1 MWTYMSPL
9 GARTIMMGSPNSSPR
24 ASEVSTRR
32 ASWLAWSLAAAGLA
46 MLAAGAAMVVINSD
60 AVGSNETVIV
70 LFGSCAVIGALAVS
84 RQPRN
89 FIGWLFLTSGVVTAP
104 QVLMGELAILLYNRG
119 GPLTVIR
126 WLAWPNDWVWVV
138 AFGPLLTLLPL
149 LFPDGRPP
157 SRRWR
162 PLAWLAACCIAFLA
176 VGSAIAP
183 GRFDKLPVENPAGV
197 GPSGSF
203 ASLLAGLAFVAA
215 VACCVLCVCSL
226 FFRYRH
232 ADGDERQ
239 QVKWFGLGVAF
250 TLTCVLAGGVAQG
263 LGVQVVSDVLGAVG
277 VLGVPV
283 GAAIAIL
290 RFRLFDVDVVIS
302 KAIVYGTLAV
312 FISIVYAGLVAGV
325 GQLAG
330 SVGTPTL
337 SAIAAAIV
345 ALAFQPV
352 RRRMQRFANR
362 LVYGQRATP
371 YEVLSD
377 FSDRVASAYST
388 EDILP
393 RMAQIVAAGT
403 GAARAEVWL
412 RVGAELR
419 SAARWPPDGTAS
431 PNPVPMPSNDL
442 PAFGEDDA
450 AFPVVHH
457 GEMLGAIVVQAP
469 ASDPI
474 TADKEKLIVNLAAQ
488 AGLVLRNV
496 RLLEDIRA
504 SRQRIVTAQDAAARR
519 LERNIHDGAQQQLVA
534 LAVKTS
540 LADSLVGHDDAEAHQ
555 MLAQIQAEIKEA
567 LQDLRDLARGIYP
580 PLLADL
586 GLVAALQ
593 AQARKSALPAVIEGN
608 GLSRYPQEAETAVYF
623 CALEALQNVAK
634 YAQASRAVVR
644 LSGSDSVLAFTVED
658 DGVGF
663 DPSAQGYG
671 TGIQGMSDRLA
682 ALGGELRVTSAPGTG
697 TLIEGSVPVNW
708 LRSTAPH

>member
-1 MWTYMSPL
+1 M
-9 GARTIMMGSPNSSPR
+9 
-24 ASEVSTRR
+24 STRR

-46 MLAAGAAMVVINSD
+46 MLAAGAALVAINLDMVGFNVPL
-60 AVGSNETVIV
+60 IV

-84 RQPRN
+84 RQPGN
-89 FIGWLFLTSGVVTAP
+89 LVGWLFLATGVVAAMQIFT
-104 QVLMGELAILLYNRG
+104 GELALSLYRHG
-119 GPLTVIR
+119 GPLLAVQ
-126 WLAWPNDWVWVV
+126 WLAWPANWVWNLS
-138 AFGPLLTLLPL
+138 FGSLFTLLPL
-149 LFPDGRPP
+149 LFPDGRLP

-162 PLAWLAACCIAFLA
+162 PLAWFALGLIAFLA
-176 VGSAIAP
+176 VAYAVAP
-183 GRFDKLPVENPAGV
+183 GPLDSPRVANPAGV
-197 GPSGSF
+197 GVGVSGAF
-203 ASLLAGLAFVAA
+203 AGLFTGLAFVA
-215 VACCVLCVCSL
+215 VAACVLCVCSL
-226 FFRYRH
+226 FFRYHH
-232 ADGDERQ
+232 ADGDVRQ
-239 QVKWFGLGVAF
+239 QVKWFGLGAAF
-250 TLTCVLAGGVAQG
+250 TLTCLLAGQVAQG
-263 LGVQVVSDVLGAVG
+263 LGAQVVSDVLSAIG

-290 RFRLFDVDVVIS
+290 RFRLFDIDVVIS
-302 KAIVYGTLAV
+302 KAIVYGSLAA
-312 FISIVYAGLVAGV
+312 FIAIVYVGLVAGV

-330 SVGTPTL
+330 AVGTPVL

-377 FSDRVASAYST
+377 FSGQVAHAYSV

-393 RMAQIVAAGT
+393 KMAQIVAAGT
-403 GAARAEVWL
+403 GVARTEVWL

-419 SAARWPPDGTAS
+419 SVARWPQDGAAS
-431 PNPVPMPSNDL
+431 PSPVPMPSGEI
-442 PAFGEDDA
+442 PEFGEGEA
-450 AFPVVHH
+450 VFPVVHQ
-457 GEMLGAIVVQAP
+457 GDMLGAIAVQAP
-469 ASDPI
+469 AGDPI
-474 TADKEKLIVNLAAQ
+474 TADKEKLIANLAAQ

-534 LAVKTS
+534 LAIKTG

-555 MLAQIQAEIKEA
+555 MLSQIQAEIKEA
-567 LQDLRDLARGIYP
+567 LSDLRDLARGIYP

-593 AQARKSALPAVIEGN
+593 AQARKSALPAVVEGD
-608 GLSRYPQEAETAVYF
+608 GLGRYPQEAETAVYF

-634 YAQASRAVVR
+634 YARASRAIVR
-644 LSGSDSVLAFTVED
+644 LSAPNGALTFCVED

-663 DPSAQGYG
+663 DPNAKGHGS
-671 TGIQGMSDRLA
+671 GIQGMSDRLA
-682 ALGGELRVTSAPGTG
+682 ALGGELRVTSTPGAG
-697 TLIEGSVPVNW
+697 TIVNGSVPVHG
-708 LRSTAPH
+708 LSPPV

>member
-1 MWTYMSPL
+1 
-9 GARTIMMGSPNSSPR
+9 
-24 ASEVSTRR
+24 
-32 ASWLAWSLAAAGLA
+32 
-46 MLAAGAAMVVINSD
+46 MLAAGGALLAINLDMVGFNAAM
-60 AVGSNETVIV
+60 IV

-84 RQPRN
+84 RQPGN
-89 FIGWLFLTSGVVTAP
+89 LVGWLFLATGVVAAMQIFT
-104 QVLMGELAILLYNRG
+104 GELALSLYRHG
-119 GPLTVIR
+119 GPLLAVQ
-126 WLAWPNDWVWVV
+126 WLAWPANWVWNLS
-138 AFGPLLTLLPL
+138 FGSLFTLLPL
-149 LFPDGRPP
+149 LFPDGRLP

-162 PLAWLAACCIAFLA
+162 PLAWFALGLIAFLA
-176 VGSAIAP
+176 VAYAVAP
-183 GRFDKLPVENPAGV
+183 GPLDSPRVANPAGV
-197 GPSGSF
+197 GVGVSGAF
-203 ASLLAGLAFVAA
+203 AGLFTGLAFVAVA
-215 VACCVLCVCSL
+215 VCVLCVCSL
-226 FFRYRH
+226 FFRYHH
-232 ADGDERQ
+232 ADGDVRQ
-239 QVKWFGLGVAF
+239 QVKWFGLGVAV
-250 TLTCVLAGGVAQG
+250 TLTCLLAGQVAQG
-263 LGVQVVSDVLGAVG
+263 LGAQVVSDVLSAIG

-290 RFRLFDVDVVIS
+290 RFRLFDIDVVIS
-302 KAIVYGTLAV
+302 KAIVYGSLAA
-312 FISIVYAGLVAGV
+312 FIAIVYVGLVAGV

-330 SVGTPTL
+330 SVGTPVL

-377 FSDRVASAYST
+377 FSGQVAHAYSV

-419 SAARWPPDGTAS
+419 SVARWPQDGAAS
-431 PNPVPMPSNDL
+431 PRPVPMPSGEI
-442 PAFGEDDA
+442 PEFGDGEA
-450 AFPVVHH
+450 VFPVVHQ
-457 GEMLGAIVVQAP
+457 GDMLGAIAVQAP
-469 ASDPI
+469 AGDPI
-474 TADKEKLIVNLAAQ
+474 TADKEKLIANLAAQ

-534 LAVKTS
+534 LAIKTG

-555 MLAQIQAEIKEA
+555 MLSQIQAEIKEA
-567 LQDLRDLARGIYP
+567 LSDLRDLARGIYP

-593 AQARKSALPAVIEGN
+593 AQARKSALPAVVEGD
-608 GLSRYPQEAETAVYF
+608 GLGRYPQEAETAVYF

-634 YAQASRAVVR
+634 YARASRAIVR
-644 LSGSDSVLAFTVED
+644 LSAPNGALAFCVED

-663 DPSAQGYG
+663 DPNAKGHGS
-671 TGIQGMSDRLA
+671 GIQGMSDRLA
-682 ALGGELRVTSAPGTG
+682 ALGGELRVTSTPGAG
-697 TLIEGSVPVNW
+697 TIVNGSVPVHG
-708 LRSTAPH
+708 LSPPV

>member
-1 MWTYMSPL
+1 M
-9 GARTIMMGSPNSSPR
+9 
-24 ASEVSTRR
+24 STRR

-46 MLAAGAAMVVINSD
+46 MLAAGGALLAINLDMVGFNAAM
-60 AVGSNETVIV
+60 IV

-84 RQPRN
+84 RQPGN
-89 FIGWLFLTSGVVTAP
+89 LVGWLFLATGVVAAMQIFT
-104 QVLMGELAILLYNRG
+104 GELALFLYRHG
-119 GPLTVIR
+119 GPLLAVQ
-126 WLAWPNDWVWVV
+126 WLAWPANWVWNLS
-138 AFGPLLTLLPL
+138 FGSLFTLLPL
-149 LFPDGRPP
+149 LFPDGRLP

-162 PLAWLAACCIAFLA
+162 PLAWFALGLIAFLA
-176 VGSAIAP
+176 VAYAVAP
-183 GRFDKLPVENPAGV
+183 GPLDSPRVANPAGV
-197 GPSGSF
+197 GVGVSGAF
-203 ASLLAGLAFVAA
+203 AGLFTGLAFVA
-215 VACCVLCVCSL
+215 VAACVLCVCSL
-226 FFRYRH
+226 FFRYHH
-232 ADGDERQ
+232 ADGDVRQ
-239 QVKWFGLGVAF
+239 QVKWFGLGAAF
-250 TLTCVLAGGVAQG
+250 TLTCLLAGQVAQG
-263 LGVQVVSDVLGAVG
+263 LGAQVVSDVLSAIG

-290 RFRLFDVDVVIS
+290 RFRLFDIDVVIS
-302 KAIVYGTLAV
+302 KAIVYGSLAA
-312 FISIVYAGLVAGV
+312 FIAIVYVGLVAGV

-330 SVGTPTL
+330 AVGTPVL

-377 FSDRVASAYST
+377 FSGQVAHAYSV

-393 RMAQIVAAGT
+393 KMAQIVAAGT
-403 GAARAEVWL
+403 GVARAEVWL

-419 SAARWPPDGTAS
+419 SVARWPQDGAAS
-431 PNPVPMPSNDL
+431 PSPVPMPSGEI
-442 PAFGEDDA
+442 PEFGEGEA
-450 AFPVVHH
+450 VFPVVHQ
-457 GEMLGAIVVQAP
+457 GDMLGAIAVQAP
-469 ASDPI
+469 AGDPI
-474 TADKEKLIVNLAAQ
+474 TADKEKLIANLAAQ

-534 LAVKTS
+534 LAIKTG

-555 MLAQIQAEIKEA
+555 MLSQIQAEIKEA
-567 LQDLRDLARGIYP
+567 LSDLRDLARGIYP

-593 AQARKSALPAVIEGN
+593 AQARKSALPAVVEGD
-608 GLSRYPQEAETAVYF
+608 GLGRYPQEAETAVYF

-634 YAQASRAVVR
+634 YARASRAIVR
-644 LSGSDSVLAFTVED
+644 LSAPNGALAFCVED

-663 DPSAQGYG
+663 DPNAKGHGS
-671 TGIQGMSDRLA
+671 GIQGMSDRLA
-682 ALGGELRVTSAPGTG
+682 ALGGELRVTSTPGAG
-697 TLIEGSVPVNW
+697 TIVKGSVPVHG
-708 LRSTAPH
+708 LSPPV

>member
-1 MWTYMSPL
+1 M
-9 GARTIMMGSPNSSPR
+9 
-24 ASEVSTRR
+24 STRR

-46 MLAAGAAMVVINSD
+46 MLAAGGALLAINLDMVGFNAAM
-60 AVGSNETVIV
+60 IV

-84 RQPRN
+84 RQPGN
-89 FIGWLFLTSGVVTAP
+89 LVGWLFLATGVVAAMQIFT
-104 QVLMGELAILLYNRG
+104 GELALSLYRHG
-119 GPLTVIR
+119 GPLLAVQ
-126 WLAWPNDWVWVV
+126 WLAWPANWVWNLS
-138 AFGPLLTLLPL
+138 FGSLFTLLPL
-149 LFPDGRPP
+149 LFPDGRLP

-162 PLAWLAACCIAFLA
+162 PLAWFALGLIAFLA
-176 VGSAIAP
+176 VAYAVAP
-183 GRFDKLPVENPAGV
+183 GPLDSPRVANPAGV
-197 GPSGSF
+197 GVGVSGAF
-203 ASLLAGLAFVAA
+203 AGLFTGLAFVA
-215 VACCVLCVCSL
+215 VAACVLCVCSL
-226 FFRYRH
+226 FFRYHH
-232 ADGDERQ
+232 ADGDVRQ
-239 QVKWFGLGVAF
+239 QVKWFGLGAAF
-250 TLTCVLAGGVAQG
+250 TLTCLLAGQVAQG
-263 LGVQVVSDVLGAVG
+263 LGAQVVSDVLSAIG

-290 RFRLFDVDVVIS
+290 RFRLFDIDVVIS
-302 KAIVYGTLAV
+302 KAIVYGSLAA
-312 FISIVYAGLVAGV
+312 FIAIVYVGLVAGV

-330 SVGTPTL
+330 AVGTPVL

-377 FSDRVASAYST
+377 FSGQVAHAYSV

-393 RMAQIVAAGT
+393 KMAQIVAAGT
-403 GAARAEVWL
+403 GVARAEVWL

-419 SAARWPPDGTAS
+419 SVARWPQDGAAS
-431 PNPVPMPSNDL
+431 PSPVPMPSGEI
-442 PAFGEDDA
+442 PEFGEGEA
-450 AFPVVHH
+450 VFPVVHQ
-457 GEMLGAIVVQAP
+457 GDMLGAIAVQAP
-469 ASDPI
+469 AGDPI
-474 TADKEKLIVNLAAQ
+474 TADKEKLIANLAAQ

-534 LAVKTS
+534 LAIKTG

-555 MLAQIQAEIKEA
+555 MLSQIQAEIKEA
-567 LQDLRDLARGIYP
+567 LSDLRDLARGIYP

-593 AQARKSALPAVIEGN
+593 AQARKSALPAVVEGD
-608 GLSRYPQEAETAVYF
+608 GLGRYPQEAETAVYF

-634 YAQASRAVVR
+634 YARASRAIVR
-644 LSGSDSVLAFTVED
+644 LSAPNGALAFCVED

-663 DPSAQGYG
+663 DPNAKGHGS
-671 TGIQGMSDRLA
+671 GIQGMSDRLA
-682 ALGGELRVTSAPGTG
+682 ALGGELRVTSTPGAG
-697 TLIEGSVPVNW
+697 TIVNGSVPVHG
-708 LRSTAPH
+708 LSPPV

>member
-1 MWTYMSPL
+1 
-9 GARTIMMGSPNSSPR
+9 
-24 ASEVSTRR
+24 
-32 ASWLAWSLAAAGLA
+32 
-46 MLAAGAAMVVINSD
+46 MLAAGAALLAINLD
-60 AVGSNETVIV
+60 AVGSNAAVIV

-89 FIGWLFLTSGVVTAP
+89 VVGWLFLAAGVVAALQILP
-104 QVLMGELAILLYNRG
+104 GELAIFMYRHG
-119 GPLTVIR
+119 GPLLAVQ
-126 WLAWPNDWVWVV
+126 WLAWPQSWGWILT
-138 AFGPLLTLLPL
+138 FGSLFTLLPL
-149 LFPDGRPP
+149 LFPDGRLP

-162 PLAWLAACCIAFLA
+162 PLAWFALGWIAFLA
-176 VGSAIAP
+176 VAFAIVP
-183 GRFDKLPVENPAGV
+183 GRFDPPPVENPAGI

-203 ASLLAGLAFVAA
+203 ASLLVDLALFVAA
-215 VACCVLCVCSL
+215 ATCVLCVCSL
-226 FFRYRH
+226 FFRYRR
-232 ADGDERQ
+232 ADGVERQ
-239 QVKWFGLGVAF
+239 QVKWFGLGAAF
-250 TLTCVLAGGVAQG
+250 TLAGLLAGWAAQG
-263 LGVQVVSDVLGAVG
+263 LGAQQVSLDVLGTIG

-290 RFRLFDVDVVIS
+290 WFRLFDIDVVIS
-302 KAIVYGTLAV
+302 KTIVYGSLAAFIAIVYV
-312 FISIVYAGLVAGV
+312 GLVAGV

-330 SVGTPTL
+330 SIGTPAL

-352 RRRMQRFANR
+352 RRRLQRLANR

-377 FSDRVASAYST
+377 FSGRLANAYST
-388 EDILP
+388 DDILP

-419 SAARWPPDGTAS
+419 SVARWPQDSAAS
-431 PNPVPMPSNDL
+431 PRPVPTPSGDL
-442 PAFGEDDA
+442 PEFGEGDA
-450 AFPVVHH
+450 AFPVVHQ
-457 GEMLGAIVVQAP
+457 GDMLGAIVVRAP
-469 ASDPI
+469 AGDPI
-474 TADKEKLIVNLAAQ
+474 TTDKEKLIANLAAQ
-488 AGLVLRNV
+488 AALVLRNV

-534 LAVKTS
+534 LAIKTG

-555 MLAQIQAEIKEA
+555 MLSQIQAEIKEA
-567 LQDLRDLARGIYP
+567 LSDLRDLARGIYP

-593 AQARKSALPAVIEGN
+593 AQARKSALSAVVEGD
-608 GLSRYPQEAETAVYF
+608 GLGRYPQEAETAVYF

-634 YAQASRAVVR
+634 YARASRAIVR
-644 LSGSDSVLAFTVED
+644 LSAPNGALAFSVED

-663 DPSAQGYG
+663 DPNAKGHGS
-671 TGIQGMSDRLA
+671 GIQGMSDRLA
-682 ALGGELRVTSAPGTG
+682 ALGGELRVISTPGAG
-697 TLIEGSVPVNW
+697 TIVNGSVPVHGVN
-708 LRSTAPH
+708 SPV